1 MMNYKSAMIQIVE
14 VPAIIEGSTE
24 GKASGTQLFSIIRNA
39 DAIILI
45 FRGWEEKKT
54 LMEEFRKANIK
65 LNEKK
70 PDVQIKPSKFG
81 GITIAGKQFLSVKE
95 DKFIEFL
102 KGIGVSNSEV
112 VLNEPVTY
120 EQVAE
125 AVEDKMV
132 YKPAIII
139 DAFEI
144 EDVENFKKQVFE
156 LLNKILVFT
165 KKPGE
170 ETMMDKP
177 LVLDR
182 GTTIEEAAKS
192 LHKDFAQN
200 FRYAKVWGS
209 TKFPGQR
216 VAKDYVLKD
225 NDVVEIY
232 A

>member
-1 MMNYKSAMIQIVE
+1 
-14 VPAIIEGSTE
+14 
-24 GKASGTQLFSIIRNA
+24 LFSIIRNA